1 MEGRAKRENGLFLN
15 DRCEIGVY
23 INSVIVRKESDVS
36 YVIGSVVRRDVDL
49 LERRVSMGCGNYV
62 G

>member
-1 MEGRAKRENGLFLN
+1 MVLFIN

-23 INSVIVRKESDVS
+23 INSVIVRKEGYVR
-36 YVIGSVVRRDVDL
+36 YVIGSLVRRDVDL
-49 LERRVSMGCGNYV
+49 LERRVSMGCGSYV